1 MRNEKVYLVL
11 IALAA
16 GFAFGEMYAPAPA
29 GATSREMIQLQQD
42 VSRLIDAQNN
52 LNTSVEQKHA
62 VLKTLLEQ
70 SLDNVN
76 KLSTNMGAL
85 SQNVQQVQAN
95 TGSRLDAMGTQL
107 QAMVDNMDELKSRLG
122 KINQQMADTQS
133 TLQSIDAKLGGSAP
147 QLPQPSAPLG
157 AQGGSQMPA
166 TGQTGSPAIPQGGT
180 PPGPPAS
187 ADVLYASARRDFDTG
202 KYDLARQEFADY
214 LKYYPSTDLAGNAEF
229 YEGEISYAQGNYPDA
244 VSAYDHVLVNY
255 PKSFKL
261 AAARLKK
268 GLALLEMGQ
277 QAAAVRELR
286 EVARRHPGTDEARKA
301 NAKLHE
307 IATGG
312 RP

>member
-29 GATSREMIQLQQD
+29 GATSREIIQLQQD
-42 VSRLIDAQNN
+42 VSRLIDSQQN
-52 LNTSVEQKHA
+52 LSTSVEQKHA

-70 SLDNVN
+70 SLDSVN
-76 KLSTNMGAL
+76 KLNTNMGAL
-85 SQNVQQVQAN
+85 SQSVQQVQAT

-133 TLQSIDAKLGGSAP
+133 TLQSMDAKLGGSAP
-147 QLPQPSAPLG
+147 QLPPPSAPPG
-157 AQGGSQMPA
+157 AQGGPPA
-166 TGQTGSPAIPQGGT
+166 AGQTASQPAAAQAA
-180 PPGPPAS
+180 PPPS

-229 YEGEISYAQGNYPDA
+229 YEGEISFAQGNYQDA
-244 VSAYDHVLVNY
+244 VSAYDHVLVDY

>member
-16 GFAFGEMYAPAPA
+16 GFAFGEMYAPRPA
-29 GATSREMIQLQQD
+29 EATNRDMIQLQTD
-42 VSRLIDAQNN
+42 VSRLIESVNN

-85 SQNVQQVQAN
+85 GQTMQQVQA
-95 TGSRLDAMGTQL
+95 TTSSRLDAMGTQL

-122 KINQQMADTQS
+122 KINQQMADTQG
-133 TLQSIDAKLGGSAP
+133 TLQSIDAKLGGGAPQQPGPSGPQGSAASAP
-147 QLPQPSAPLG
+147 I
-157 AQGGSQMPA
+157 PA
-166 TGQTGSPAIPQGGT
+166 GQSAIPVPSVQ
-180 PPGPPAS
+180 PGPPPS
-187 ADVLYASARRDFDTG
+187 ADVLYASGRRDFDTG

-214 LKYYPSTDLAGNAEF
+214 LKYYPDTDLAGNAEF
-229 YEGEISYAQGNYPDA
+229 YEGEISFAQGNYQDA
-244 VSAYDHVLVNY
+244 VSAYDHVLLDY

-261 AAARLKK
+261 AASRLKK

-277 QAAAVRELR
+277 QAAAIRELR

-312 RP
+312 R

>member
-1 MRNEKVYLVL
+1 MRNEKAYLVM
-11 IALAA
+11 IALAV
-16 GFAFGEMYAPAPA
+16 GFAFGEMSAPAPA
-29 GATSREMIQLQQD
+29 GAANRDMIQLQTD
-42 VSRLIDAQNN
+42 VSRLIDSVNN

-70 SLDNVN
+70 SLDGVN

-85 SQNVQQVQAN
+85 SQTVQQVQAN
-95 TGSRLDAMGTQL
+95 TGSRLDSMNTQF
-107 QAMVDNMDELKSRLG
+107 QALVDNVDELKSRLG
-122 KINQQMADTQS
+122 KMNQQMADTQN
-133 TLQSIDAKLGGSAP
+133 TLQSMDAKLGGGGGL
-147 QLPQPSAPLG
+147 QLPQPSAPLN
-157 AQGGSQMPA
+157 QGGPAPA
-166 TGQTGSPAIPQGGT
+166 TQPAAAPPT
-180 PPGPPAS
+180 PPPS

-202 KYDLARQEFADY
+202 KFDLARQEFADY
-214 LKYYPSTDLAGNAEF
+214 LKYYPSTDLAGNAMF
-229 YEGEISYAQGNYPDA
+229 YEGEINFAQGNYPEA
-244 VSAYDHVLVNY
+244 VNSYDHVLTDF

-312 RP
+312 R

>member
-16 GFAFGEMYAPAPA
+16 GFAFGEMYAPRPA
-29 GATSREMIQLQQD
+29 EATNRDMIQLQTD
-42 VSRLIDAQNN
+42 VSRLIESVNN

-85 SQNVQQVQAN
+85 GQTVQQVQA
-95 TGSRLDAMGTQL
+95 TTSSRLDAMGTQL

-122 KINQQMADTQS
+122 KINQQMADTQG
-133 TLQSIDAKLGGSAP
+133 TLQSIDAKLGGGAPQQPGPSGPQGSAASAP
-147 QLPQPSAPLG
+147 I
-157 AQGGSQMPA
+157 PA
-166 TGQTGSPAIPQGGT
+166 GQSAIPVPSVQ
-180 PPGPPAS
+180 PGPPPS
-187 ADVLYASARRDFDTG
+187 ADVLYASGRRDFDTG

-214 LKYYPSTDLAGNAEF
+214 LKYYPDTDLAGNAEF
-229 YEGEISYAQGNYPDA
+229 YEGEISFAQGNYQDA
-244 VSAYDHVLVNY
+244 VSAYDHVLLDY

-261 AAARLKK
+261 AASRLKK

-277 QAAAVRELR
+277 QAAAIRELR

-312 RP
+312 R

>member
-16 GFAFGEMYAPAPA
+16 GFAFGEMYAPRPA
-29 GATSREMIQLQQD
+29 EATNRDMIQLQTD
-42 VSRLIDAQNN
+42 VSRLIESVNN

-85 SQNVQQVQAN
+85 GQTVQQVQA
-95 TGSRLDAMGTQL
+95 TTSSRLDAMGTQL

-122 KINQQMADTQS
+122 KINQQMADTQG
-133 TLQSIDAKLGGSAP
+133 TLQSIDAKLGGGAPQQPGPSGPQGSAASAP
-147 QLPQPSAPLG
+147 IPAGQSAVPVPSV
-157 AQGGSQMPA
+157 Q
-166 TGQTGSPAIPQGGT
+166 
-180 PPGPPAS
+180 PGPPPS
-187 ADVLYASARRDFDTG
+187 ADVLYASGRRDFDTG

-214 LKYYPSTDLAGNAEF
+214 LKYYPDTDLAGNAEF
-229 YEGEISYAQGNYPDA
+229 YEGEISFAQGNYQDA
-244 VSAYDHVLVNY
+244 VSAYDHVLLDY

-261 AAARLKK
+261 AASRLKK

-277 QAAAVRELR
+277 QAAAIRELR

-312 RP
+312 R